1 MSYCGSNNQGKKAG
15 FIIPAGRITKYRN
28 PLVLWCSNDEDES

>member
-15 FIIPAGRITKYRN
+15 FIIPAGRTGYKN